1 MGSFGNFVLFTVK
14 RKLSMTPMFQQ
25 CLLPYFTK
33 WVRLGALEA
42 RKFPKKPQYFRHCF
56 NICYMFY
63 QMGSFGNFLFWA
75 LDFIY
80 LTLIRAGLNQPNSNR
95 TRLIA
100 IT

>member
-1 MGSFGNFVLFTVK
+1 MKDIAATHRQFSIAITLIK
-14 RKLSMTPMFQQ
+14 RLNPS
-25 CLLPYFTK
+25 CLLKNGK

-63 QMGSFGNFLFWA
+63 QMGSFGNLLFWA

-80 LTLIRAGLNQPNSNR
+80 LTLIRAGLNQANS
-95 TRLIA
+95 TGTGLIA

>member
-1 MGSFGNFVLFTVK
+1 MGSFGKTALGGRISGFGPL
-14 RKLSMTPMFQQ
+14 R
-25 CLLPYFTK
+25 K